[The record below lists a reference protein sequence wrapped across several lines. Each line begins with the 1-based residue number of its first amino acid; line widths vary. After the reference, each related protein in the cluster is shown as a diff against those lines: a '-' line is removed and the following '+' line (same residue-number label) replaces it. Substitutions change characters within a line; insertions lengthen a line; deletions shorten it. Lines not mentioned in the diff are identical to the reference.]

1 MSKFNLKIKFQLQVC
16 FIAIVIEIVIVFYE
30 LSVFVLN
37 NFVTLY
43 NKFSHSVTQK
53 NQQLKEM
60 NIPHTSNPRI
70 VIIGGGFAGLALAKR
85 LKNKNVQVVLLDK
98 HNYHTFQPLLYQVA
112 TGGLEAGSI
121 AYPIRKVIQEYK
133 DFYFRL
139 TSVKEIDTKNQKI
152 ISEIGDLHYDYLV
165 IATGSKTNYFGNKEI
180 ERNSMS
186 MKTIP
191 QSLNIRSL
199 ILENFE
205 QAVLTK
211 DEADRNALMNF
222 VLVGA
227 GPTGVELAGAL
238 AEMKRAILQKD
249 YPDLDISKMEINLIQ
264 SGDRVLNTM
273 SEKSSVAAE
282 RFLLDLGVKVWK
294 NIRVTNYDGRTIS
307 TNSDLSID
315 SATVI
320 WTAGVQGALIHGLD
334 AESLVE
340 RVERIR
346 VNQYNQVAGYNNI
359 FAVGDIASMETTN
372 YPQGHP
378 MMAQPA
384 IQQGHLLGENL
395 IKLIANQPMKPFEY
409 NDKGSMATIGRNLAV
424 VDLPSYHFHGFF
436 AWIVWM
442 MVHLL
447 SLIGFKNKAVVFM
460 NWMYNYIRF
469 DREGRLIVRPYKKR
483 SFVTFTSDEV

>member
-1 MSKFNLKIKFQLQVC
+1 
-16 FIAIVIEIVIVFYE
+16 
-30 LSVFVLN
+30 
-37 NFVTLY
+37 
-43 NKFSHSVTQK
+43 
-53 NQQLKEM
+53 M
-60 NIPHTSNPRI
+60 NIPVSNNPRV
-70 VIIGGGFAGLALAKR
+70 VIIGGGFAGIALAKKLR
-85 LKNKNVQVVLLDK
+85 NKKVQVVLLDK

-139 TSVKEIDTKNQKI
+139 TSVKEIDTNEQKV

-205 QAVLTK
+205 QAVLIK
-211 DEADRNALMNF
+211 DETERNLLINF

-238 AEMKRAILQKD
+238 AEMKKAILQKD

-264 SGDRVLNTM
+264 SNDRVLNTM
-273 SEKSSVAAE
+273 SEKSSAAAE
-282 RFLLDLGVKVWK
+282 KFLVDLGVKVWK
-294 NIRVTNYDGRTIS
+294 NIRVTNYDGRTIT
-307 TNSDLSID
+307 TNTDLTFET
-315 SATVI
+315 ATVI
-320 WTAGVQGALIHGLD
+320 WTAGVQGVKISGLD
-334 AESLVE
+334 AKSLVE
-340 RVERIR
+340 KVERIR
-346 VNQYNQVAGYNNI
+346 VNEFNQVKGYNNI
-359 FAVGDIASMETTN
+359 FAIGDIASMETAA

-384 IQQGHLLGENL
+384 MQQGKLLGDNL
-395 IKLIANQPMKPFEY
+395 VQLISGRIMKPFEY

-424 VDLPSYHFHGFF
+424 VDLPKYHFSGVF
-436 AWIVWM
+436 AWFVWM
-442 MVHLL
+442 FVHLF
-447 SLIGFKNKAVVFM
+447 SLIGFKNKAVVFT
-460 NWMYNYIRF
+460 NWVYNYIRF

-483 SFVTFTSDEV
+483 SFTTFTSDEV

>member
-1 MSKFNLKIKFQLQVC
+1 MERRCCFSGRELKR
-16 FIAIVIEIVIVFYE
+16 
-30 LSVFVLN
+30 
-37 NFVTLY
+37 
-43 NKFSHSVTQK
+43 
-53 NQQLKEM
+53 M
-60 NIPHTSNPRI
+60 NIPNSKKSRV
-70 VIIGGGFAGLALAKR
+70 VIIGGGFAGITLAKKLR
-85 LKNKNVQVVLLDK
+85 NKNLQVVLLDK

-139 TSVKEIDTKNQKI
+139 TSVKEIDTVNKKI
-152 ISEIGDLHYDYLV
+152 ISEIGDLNYDYLV

-211 DEADRNALMNF
+211 DTADRNTLINF
-222 VLVGA
+222 VLVGG

-238 AEMKRAILQKD
+238 AEMKKAILQKD
-249 YPDLDISKMEINLIQ
+249 YPDLDIDKMQINLIQ
-264 SGDRVLNTM
+264 SGERILNTM
-273 SEKSSVAAE
+273 SEKSSDAAE
-282 RFLLDLGVKVWK
+282 KFLVDLGVKIWK
-294 NIRVTNYDGRTIS
+294 NVRVTNYDGRTVT
-307 TNSDLSID
+307 TNSDLTFD

-320 WTAGVQGALIHGLD
+320 WTAGVQGAKVAGLD
-334 AESLVE
+334 AKSLIE
-340 RVERIR
+340 KVERIR
-346 VNQYNQVAGYNNI
+346 VNQYNQVVGYENI
-359 FAVGDIASMETTN
+359 FAIGDICSMETEN

-384 IQQGHLLGENL
+384 MQQGKLLGENL
-395 IKLIANQPMKPFEY
+395 LQLIHKKPMTAFEY

-424 VDLPSYHFHGFF
+424 VDLPNYHFSGVF
-436 AWIVWM
+436 AWFVWM
-442 MVHLL
+442 FVHLF
-447 SLIGFKNKAVVFM
+447 SLIGFKNKAVVFL
-460 NWMYNYIRF
+460 NWVYNYIKF
-469 DREGRLIVRPYKKR
+469 DREGRLIIRPFKKK
-483 SFVTFTSDEV
+483 SFTTFTSDEV